1 MSSHEEEVRVL
12 EAKVQELEERATE
25 LEEEVESLEDSVTA
39 LAQQVERL
47 EDEKGELEDRVE
59 TLQGEKTALEK
70 SLEPHEDLVAALNVF
85 LSWIDHPP
93 AGMPAEGIASH
104 ILQFRRDL
112 DDALREVTR

>member
-1 MSSHEEEVRVL
+1 MSSHEEEIRVL
-12 EAKVQELEERATE
+12 EAKVREQEERTDDLDE
-25 LEEEVESLEDSVTA
+25 TVEGLEDTITA
-39 LAQQVERL
+39 LQQKLERVEEQK
-47 EDEKGELEDRVE
+47 EDLEDRLA

-70 SLEPHEDLVAALNVF
+70 SLEPHEDLVAVLNVF

-112 DDALREVTR
+112 DDALRAVTR